1 MKEPEG
7 IIFVVI
13 QAPISNL
20 KPCSAGACH
29 TDDKR
34 LLPGKFHPRLV
45 ALGFRVWET
54 FRVLGLGFRSL
65 SGFQV

>member
-20 KPCSAGACH
+20 KPCSARACH

-34 LLPGKFHPRLV
+34 LLPGKCTAPTTTTTV
-45 ALGFRVWET
+45 GGFRVSGLGDFPGFR
-54 FRVLGLGFRSL
+54 FRV
-65 SGFQV
+65 